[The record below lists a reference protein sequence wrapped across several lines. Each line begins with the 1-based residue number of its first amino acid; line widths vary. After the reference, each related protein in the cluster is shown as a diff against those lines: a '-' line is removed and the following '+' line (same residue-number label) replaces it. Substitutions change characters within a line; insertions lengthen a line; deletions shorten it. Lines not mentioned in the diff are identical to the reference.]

1 MTYLLIMDA
10 KSRCEADRSA
20 VYIRTFL
27 KTVLGFLLSGTKD
40 PTLRAERRLFFAY
53 SIVIMSLDVPRYCPL
68 TFKMISGITVFT
80 NITESA
86 SYHDGW
92 L

>member
-27 KTVLGFLLSGTKD
+27 KTVLGFLLSGPKD
-40 PTLRAERRLFFAY
+40 PTLRAERRLFFF
-53 SIVIMSLDVPRYCPL
+53 SILHRDYVIGCSPL
-68 TFKMISGITVFT
+68 LSFDI
-80 NITESA
+80 
-86 SYHDGW
+86 
-92 L
+92 